1 MERDRQIAK
10 LVNVLQRVARG
21 ANYVAVRGSDPEAAG
36 FCAAQYNRVLARL
49 TELEPA
55 VARTFVPLALD
66 SSAEVTRIAA
76 RELSAYFED
85 EAGHAAGRHRMG
97 HCGGVGARVFA
108 VRFPTSRRCG

>member
-10 LVNVLQRVARG
+10 LVNVLQRVSRG
-21 ANYVAVRGSDPEAAG
+21 ANYVAVKGSDPEAAR

-55 VARTFVPLALD
+55 VARTFVPLPLE
-66 SSAEVTRIAA
+66 SPAEVTRIAA
-76 RELSAYFED
+76 RELSAFFED
-85 EAGHAAGRHRMG
+85 DVEPATRRHTFG
-97 HCGGVGARVFA
+97 HCGGARARVFA